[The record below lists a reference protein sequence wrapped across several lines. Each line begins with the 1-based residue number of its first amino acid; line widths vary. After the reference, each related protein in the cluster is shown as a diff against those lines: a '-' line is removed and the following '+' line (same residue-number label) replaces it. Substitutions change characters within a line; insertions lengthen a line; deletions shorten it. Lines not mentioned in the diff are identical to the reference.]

1 MASQAS
7 RMESKLYTSHLMN
20 SSTTPTITTK
30 STLPIIDQDGYTR
43 SYFKEPIPSSS
54 SSLFSSTPLFTST
67 HPRIVSSKD
76 LGNNNN
82 NINDNI
88 IETYTKRTIHSN
100 ELGSRLSPIITNRQ
114 SNEFMMKSTEPSS
127 PIVDYLLYDAPAWM
141 RQSKIKNHKVIN
153 SVNSSSTISS
163 NIITTTTAT
172 AAAAAAAAAATA
184 ARTLV
189 VTTISPSS
197 NVTHIVN
204 DTKPNTDNITIIHK
218 ENVKNMNSGSRITI
232 QSDLNNNNN
241 DHFIRSSSPRSNG
254 SFRFVKSGSRKFPE
268 MNPKLNP
275 PSYMQ
280 KLDDVLVENEMNTE
294 SFKTIKK
301 SNKFNLNKTPDH
313 DEDWTI
319 HDGSRRFTPILSS
332 PISIKTPP
340 PPPPPSQFQSQ
351 SQLRPLSPPLPPIP
365 PTTIPLIE
373 KINQLTT
380 INKFNEII
388 QPNYKE
394 NLFTEQKSIWN
405 KANKPLTQFN
415 EQLPPNYSNKLNH
428 QRIIHSTPCSPTI
441 ERNILIKPIHNHE
454 DDDDVLLRN
463 HKKSS
468 IGLPPRPLRSPIIRL
483 NGRSM
488 SPIHSRISPLPSCI
502 NNEVT
507 KTKQIDPI
515 TGEIQYITSRTR
527 SYTDLNTNQLIT
539 EIEENIQG
547 EGDTEVRVV
556 RRKTRKIKPNTC
568 RESRSVDSSGFQRDS
583 RTHQRTEET
592 KTEKHIEEELNYQCS
607 STKVQ
612 PQRTSSQMNIS
623 GPSTMTKTAWLSE
636 TNLRNSST
644 CKQPPMYSTY
654 SAHKENM
661 RRMQEQRR
669 TTEDWQ
675 ASNRQLHDSRS
686 VGSRAVLEEMETITL
701 QPIGRGVHDLEPP
714 TGSIARSVR
723 ATTPS
728 GLSTFPTLFNRPHSS
743 AGRIDLSISGI
754 KRSISKDYYSPIRMQ
769 RSTIDIPYSQTTQSL
784 LSPSINRRLVGFT
797 NTGHSSR
804 ISSINKTVLPII
816 HHHDHHPH
824 PHHNNLVYNSS
835 HGNNNKWNSMDHQSL
850 ELLNQTSMNRNS
862 YARQT
867 LTQNIQ
873 EMTQKQ
879 RLLLL
884 SSSSSNQQYYPISSH
899 NNKLANRSYA
909 PGLEQQDGFRTIAT
923 TNYHREMHTSG
934 PQSPYLGTIR
944 HNSQYEATP
953 IVNRSVVQQSVIPF
967 SPNGSLSGTNIG
979 VDIVDGDTVGMRQVL
994 DTSKYWYLPG
1004 ISRPDVIALL
1014 RDKEPGTFVIRNSN
1028 TYADSFGLALKIPP
1042 NSPRVISNK
1051 EDIQSEWV
1059 RHFLIGT
1066 VPMHDGRGNGVHLR
1080 GFSSDPTFP
1089 SLAAFVHYHIHKQG
1103 ALPCT
1108 LRLPIFNN
1116 QTLYNQQ
1123 RTTINEQTVYGLEPS
1138 LQTILPTTNTMST
1151 DMLYLGSVEVD
1162 RLENMNAAIRGIGK
1176 IISLAQSYTD
1186 GLPKRCEVQI
1196 KVIPHEGIT
1205 FTEKYRRAAW
1215 RKTIKPNNLLWC
1227 GLDPENREFNDA
1239 ELRSKGMYGSKIFAL
1254 VARKQRFWL
1263 HDNVVYVFCEIDHN
1277 HSAIQLVRFINSIF
1291 PGLRD

>member
-728 GLSTFPTLFNRPHSS
+728 
-743 AGRIDLSISGI
+743 
-754 KRSISKDYYSPIRMQ
+754 
-769 RSTIDIPYSQTTQSL
+769 
-784 LSPSINRRLVGFT
+784 
-797 NTGHSSR
+797 
-804 ISSINKTVLPII
+804 
-816 HHHDHHPH
+816 
-824 PHHNNLVYNSS
+824 
-835 HGNNNKWNSMDHQSL
+835 
-850 ELLNQTSMNRNS
+850 
-862 YARQT
+862 
-867 LTQNIQ
+867 
-873 EMTQKQ
+873 
-879 RLLLL
+879 
-884 SSSSSNQQYYPISSH
+884 
-899 NNKLANRSYA
+899 ANRSYA

>member
-1 MASQAS
+1 
-7 RMESKLYTSHLMN
+7 MN
-20 SSTTPTITTK
+20 SSTTP
-30 STLPIIDQDGYTR
+30 
-43 SYFKEPIPSSS
+43 
-54 SSLFSSTPLFTST
+54 LFNST
-67 HPRIVSSKD
+67 HPRIASSKD
-76 LGNNNN
+76 IGNND
-82 NINDNI
+82 INDNT

-100 ELGSRLSPIITNRQ
+100 ELESRLSPIITNRQ

-153 SVNSSSTISS
+153 SSMNSSSTISS
-163 NIITTTTAT
+163 NIITTTTTTVTGT
-172 AAAAAAAAAATA
+172 AAAAGAAAA
-184 ARTLV
+184 RTPV

-232 QSDLNNNNN
+232 QSDLSNNNNNN

-254 SFRFVKSGSRKFPE
+254 SFRFVKSGSQ

-280 KLDDVLVENEMNTE
+280 KVDDVLVENGGSSVFTNPVKSPDILCSSSQFCNQRRVLEKAVEMNTE

-301 SNKFNLNKTPDH
+301 SNKFNLNKNPDH

-332 PISIKTPP
+332 PISMKTPPSP

-365 PTTIPLIE
+365 PTTTTTTTIPLIE

-405 KANKPLTQFN
+405 KTNKTVTQFN
-415 EQLPPNYSNKLNH
+415 EPNYSNKYNP

-441 ERNILIKPIHNHE
+441 ERNILIKSIHDHHDRHDNDE
-454 DDDDVLLRN
+454 VILRN

-468 IGLPPRPLRSPIIRL
+468 IGLPPRPLRSPIIRSY
-483 NGRSM
+483 GQSI
-488 SPIHSRISPLPSCI
+488 SPIQHHRISPLSSCT
-502 NNEVT
+502 NNEIT

-556 RRKTRKIKPNTC
+556 RRKTRKIKPNTF
-568 RESRSVDSSGFQRDS
+568 RESRSVDSSGFVKDSRIRQSTEQTQSDQIQRDS

-592 KTEKHIEEELNYQCS
+592 KTEKQ
-607 STKVQ
+607 
-612 PQRTSSQMNIS
+612 
-623 GPSTMTKTAWLSE
+623 

-728 GLSTFPTLFNRPHSS
+728 GLSTFPTFSNRPHSS

-769 RSTIDIPYSQTTQSL
+769 RSTIDIPYSQTTQAL

-816 HHHDHHPH
+816 HHHDHY
-824 PHHNNLVYNSS
+824 PHHNHLVYNSS
-835 HGNNNKWNSMDHQSL
+835 HGNNNNNKWNSMNHQSL

-879 RLLLL
+879 RLLL
-884 SSSSSNQQYYPISSH
+884 SSSNQQYYPISSH

-909 PGLEQQDGFRTIAT
+909 PGLEQQDGYRTIAT

-1108 LRLPIFNN
+1108 LRLPIFTN

-1123 RTTINEQTVYGLEPS
+1123 RSTINEQTIYGLEPS
-1138 LQTILPTTNTMST
+1138 LQTILPTTNTMSK
-1151 DMLYLGSVEVD
+1151 
-1162 RLENMNAAIRGIGK
+1162 N
-1176 IISLAQSYTD
+1176 SL
-1186 GLPKRCEVQI
+1186 LL
-1196 KVIPHEGIT
+1196 VI
-1205 FTEKYRRAAW
+1205 
-1215 RKTIKPNNLLWC
+1215 LSL
-1227 GLDPENREFNDA
+1227 
-1239 ELRSKGMYGSKIFAL
+1239 
-1254 VARKQRFWL
+1254 
-1263 HDNVVYVFCEIDHN
+1263 
-1277 HSAIQLVRFINSIF
+1277 
-1291 PGLRD
+1291 

>member
-1 MASQAS
+1 MA
-7 RMESKLYTSHLMN
+7 
-20 SSTTPTITTK
+20 PGK
-30 STLPIIDQDGYTR
+30 SLNLRG
-43 SYFKEPIPSSS
+43 
-54 SSLFSSTPLFTST
+54 
-67 HPRIVSSKD
+67 
-76 LGNNNN
+76 
-82 NINDNI
+82 
-88 IETYTKRTIHSN
+88 
-100 ELGSRLSPIITNRQ
+100 GS
-114 SNEFMMKSTEPSS
+114 
-127 PIVDYLLYDAPAWM
+127 
-141 RQSKIKNHKVIN
+141 
-153 SVNSSSTISS
+153 
-163 NIITTTTAT
+163 
-172 AAAAAAAAAATA
+172 
-184 ARTLV
+184 
-189 VTTISPSS
+189 ISPSAKS
-197 NVTHIVN
+197 YETSVIKVGGEIFDPDGYRMDVTVWFRHRNEALYYVDSGGNVHGPMDQRHTARLGNISRSGQFI
-204 DTKPNTDNITIIHK
+204 PGSRYYLGDNITSERFK
-218 ENVKNMNSGSRITI
+218 RR
-232 QSDLNNNNN
+232 QSDSGAWDSRSEIHNHHVHNAFRSRTYSETRRLNEYSDNSMSTRYHNQSNQQPYYKTTASHN
-241 DHFIRSSSPRSNG
+241 ISNHSPSHTHISRWSSMQTTGTQGLWRGTSGGRYATTLTRQHIKKHHDPIEMVVKHTPSAGASRVDLLSVDNRQGGISEREQKLQNELLNTQRELQHLKRSRSLTGDQNLTH
-254 SFRFVKSGSRKFPE
+254 STTLKQTLKSGSSQY
-268 MNPKLNP
+268 LNDGFWTTY
-275 PSYMQ
+275 SL
-280 KLDDVLVENEMNTE
+280 KKNE
-294 SFKTIKK
+294 
-301 SNKFNLNKTPDH
+301 
-313 DEDWTI
+313 
-319 HDGSRRFTPILSS
+319 G
-332 PISIKTPP
+332 
-340 PPPPPSQFQSQ
+340 
-351 SQLRPLSPPLPPIP
+351 
-365 PTTIPLIE
+365 
-373 KINQLTT
+373 
-380 INKFNEII
+380 
-388 QPNYKE
+388 QPCG
-394 NLFTEQKSIWN
+394 
-405 KANKPLTQFN
+405 A
-415 EQLPPNYSNKLNH
+415 
-428 QRIIHSTPCSPTI
+428 RIA
-441 ERNILIKPIHNHE
+441 
-454 DDDDVLLRN
+454 
-463 HKKSS
+463 
-468 IGLPPRPLRSPIIRL
+468 
-483 NGRSM
+483 
-488 SPIHSRISPLPSCI
+488 
-502 NNEVT
+502 
-507 KTKQIDPI
+507 
-515 TGEIQYITSRTR
+515 
-527 SYTDLNTNQLIT
+527 
-539 EIEENIQG
+539 
-547 EGDTEVRVV
+547 
-556 RRKTRKIKPNTC
+556 
-568 RESRSVDSSGFQRDS
+568 
-583 RTHQRTEET
+583 
-592 KTEKHIEEELNYQCS
+592 
-607 STKVQ
+607 VQ

-623 GPSTMTKTAWLSE
+623 GPNTMTRTAWLSE

-728 GLSTFPTLFNRPHSS
+728 
-743 AGRIDLSISGI
+743 
-754 KRSISKDYYSPIRMQ
+754 
-769 RSTIDIPYSQTTQSL
+769 
-784 LSPSINRRLVGFT
+784 
-797 NTGHSSR
+797 
-804 ISSINKTVLPII
+804 
-816 HHHDHHPH
+816 
-824 PHHNNLVYNSS
+824 
-835 HGNNNKWNSMDHQSL
+835 
-850 ELLNQTSMNRNS
+850 
-862 YARQT
+862 
-867 LTQNIQ
+867 
-873 EMTQKQ
+873 
-879 RLLLL
+879 
-884 SSSSSNQQYYPISSH
+884 
-899 NNKLANRSYA
+899 ANRSYA

-1205 FTEKYRRAAW
+1205 FTEKYRRAVW

>member
-1 MASQAS
+1 MASQMNRIDNRS
-7 RMESKLYTSHLMN
+7 SYSNHLMN
-20 SSTTPTITTK
+20 PIVTTTPTITTK
-30 STLPIIDQDGYTR
+30 SIFPIIDEENGYKR
-43 SYFKEPIPSSS
+43 NYFKGTIPSSTS
-54 SSLFSSTPLFTST
+54 SPFFTSNNQ
-67 HPRIVSSKD
+67 RILTSQEIS
-76 LGNNNN
+76 NNDNI
-82 NINDNI
+82 INDNI
-88 IETYTKRTIHSN
+88 NERYTKHTTTIPTTTNNHL
-100 ELGSRLSPIITNRQ
+100 ELSKSPIQ
-114 SNEFMMKSTEPSS
+114 KSMEPTS
-127 PIVDYLLYDAPAWM
+127 PSVDYLLFDAPPWM
-141 RQSKIKNHKVIN
+141 KQSKMKNSKFIN
-153 SVNSSSTISS
+153 HNTNYHSTISS
-163 NIITTTTAT
+163 NIITAATTTTTTTTTAT
-172 AAAAAAAAAATA
+172 
-184 ARTLV
+184 
-189 VTTISPSS
+189 TTRKLSSPPLS
-197 NVTHIVN
+197 NIK
-204 DTKPNTDNITIIHK
+204 DTKMNIDNITIIRK
-218 ENVKNMNSGSRITI
+218 
-232 QSDLNNNNN
+232 DNNNNN
-241 DHFIRSSSPRSNG
+241 HNVIRSSSPRSNG
-254 SFRFVKSGSRKFPE
+254 SFRFVKSGSCRFPE
-268 MNPKLNP
+268 KNPKLNP

-280 KLDDVLVENEMNTE
+280 KLDDIVIEDEMNTE
-294 SFKTIKK
+294 SFITSKN
-301 SNKFNLNKTPDH
+301 NKFNLTKNLDH
-313 DEDWTI
+313 NDHWIT
-319 HDGSRRFTPILSS
+319 HDPSHKFTPISS
-332 PISIKTPP
+332 PTFIKTTNI
-340 PPPPPSQFQSQ
+340 PS
-351 SQLRPLSPPLPPIP
+351 
-365 PTTIPLIE
+365 
-373 KINQLTT
+373 
-380 INKFNEII
+380 NEII
-388 QPNYKE
+388 QSKYKE
-394 NLFTEQKSIWN
+394 NKNVLQSNINKSIYER
-405 KANKPLTQFN
+405 T
-415 EQLPPNYSNKLNH
+415 
-428 QRIIHSTPCSPTI
+428 IHSTPSSPTM
-441 ERNILIKPIHNHE
+441 ERSILIKPLT
-454 DDDDVLLRN
+454 DVTDDDVILRN
-463 HKKSS
+463 PIKS
-468 IGLPPRPLRSPIIRL
+468 IGLPPRPLRSPLIRL
-483 NGRSM
+483 SNRC
-488 SPIHSRISPLPSCI
+488 ISPVI
-502 NNEVT
+502 NRIPIRNQSMIQDGDIT
-507 KTKQIDPI
+507 KSKRIDPI
-515 TGEIQYITSRTR
+515 TGEIQHITSRTR
-527 SYTDLNTNQLIT
+527 SYTDLNSNALIT
-539 EIEENIQG
+539 EVEENIHG

-556 RRKTRKIKPNTC
+556 RRKTRKLKPNTF

-636 TNLRNSST
+636 TNLRNSTT

-728 GLSTFPTLFNRPHSS
+728 GLSTFPTLLNRPHSS
-743 AGRIDLSISGI
+743 AGRIDLSVSGI

-769 RSTIDIPYSQTTQSL
+769 RSTIDIPYSQTTQAL
-784 LSPSINRRLVGFT
+784 ISPPINRRLVGFA
-797 NTGHSSR
+797 NLGHSSR
-804 ISSINKTVLPII
+804 ISSINKSVLLPTIHHDPII
-816 HHHDHHPH
+816 YGNHIV
-824 PHHNNLVYNSS
+824 NN
-835 HGNNNKWNSMDHQSL
+835 QSP
-850 ELLNQTSMNRNS
+850 ELINQSYMNRNS

-873 EMTQKQ
+873 EITQKQ
-879 RLLLL
+879 RLL
-884 SSSSSNQQYYPISSH
+884 SPNQQYYATPSY
-899 NNKLANRSYA
+899 NKLANRSYA

-934 PQSPYLGTIR
+934 PQSPYLGTMR
-944 HNSQYEATP
+944 QNSQYEATP
-953 IVNRSVVQQSVIPF
+953 IVNRSIVQQSVIPF

-1014 RDKEPGTFVIRNSN
+1014 RDKEPGSFVIRNSN

-1042 NSPRVISNK
+1042 SSPRIISNK
-1051 EDIQSEWV
+1051 DDIQSEWV

-1108 LRLPIFNN
+1108 LRLPLFTN
-1116 QTLYNQQ
+1116 QTLFNQQ
-1123 RTTINEQTVYGLEPS
+1123 RTTVNEQTVYGLEPS

-1176 IISLAQSYTD
+1176 ILSLAQTYSD

-1196 KVIPHEGIT
+1196 KVIPHDGIT
-1205 FTEKYRRAAW
+1205 FTEKYKRAVW

-1239 ELRSKGMYGSKIFAL
+1239 ELRSKGMYGSKILAL

-1263 HDNVVYVFCEIDHN
+1263 HENVVYVFCEIDHN
-1277 HSAIQLVRFINSIF
+1277 HSALNLVRFINTIF
-1291 PGLRD
+1291 PNLRD

>member
-1 MASQAS
+1 MA
-7 RMESKLYTSHLMN
+7 
-20 SSTTPTITTK
+20 PGK
-30 STLPIIDQDGYTR
+30 SLNLRG
-43 SYFKEPIPSSS
+43 
-54 SSLFSSTPLFTST
+54 
-67 HPRIVSSKD
+67 
-76 LGNNNN
+76 
-82 NINDNI
+82 
-88 IETYTKRTIHSN
+88 
-100 ELGSRLSPIITNRQ
+100 GS
-114 SNEFMMKSTEPSS
+114 
-127 PIVDYLLYDAPAWM
+127 
-141 RQSKIKNHKVIN
+141 
-153 SVNSSSTISS
+153 
-163 NIITTTTAT
+163 
-172 AAAAAAAAAATA
+172 
-184 ARTLV
+184 
-189 VTTISPSS
+189 ISPSAKS
-197 NVTHIVN
+197 YETSVIKVGGEIFDPDGYRMDVTVWFRHRNEALYYVDSGGNVHGPMDQRHTARLGNISRSGQFI
-204 DTKPNTDNITIIHK
+204 PGSRYYLGDNITSERFK
-218 ENVKNMNSGSRITI
+218 RR
-232 QSDLNNNNN
+232 QSDSGAWDSRSEIHNHHVHNAFRSRTYSETRRLNEYSDNSMSTRYHNQSNQQPYYKTTASHN
-241 DHFIRSSSPRSNG
+241 ISNHSPSHTHISRWSSMQTTGTQGLWRGTSGGRYATTLTRQHIKKHHDPIEMVVKHTPSAGASRVDLLSVDNRQGSLPHLAAYSIHNTGGISEREQKLQNELLNTQRELQHLKRSRSLTGDQNLTH
-254 SFRFVKSGSRKFPE
+254 STTLKQTLKSGSSQY
-268 MNPKLNP
+268 LNDGFWTTY
-275 PSYMQ
+275 SL
-280 KLDDVLVENEMNTE
+280 KKNE
-294 SFKTIKK
+294 
-301 SNKFNLNKTPDH
+301 
-313 DEDWTI
+313 
-319 HDGSRRFTPILSS
+319 G
-332 PISIKTPP
+332 
-340 PPPPPSQFQSQ
+340 
-351 SQLRPLSPPLPPIP
+351 
-365 PTTIPLIE
+365 
-373 KINQLTT
+373 
-380 INKFNEII
+380 
-388 QPNYKE
+388 QPCG
-394 NLFTEQKSIWN
+394 
-405 KANKPLTQFN
+405 A
-415 EQLPPNYSNKLNH
+415 
-428 QRIIHSTPCSPTI
+428 RIA
-441 ERNILIKPIHNHE
+441 
-454 DDDDVLLRN
+454 
-463 HKKSS
+463 
-468 IGLPPRPLRSPIIRL
+468 
-483 NGRSM
+483 
-488 SPIHSRISPLPSCI
+488 
-502 NNEVT
+502 
-507 KTKQIDPI
+507 
-515 TGEIQYITSRTR
+515 
-527 SYTDLNTNQLIT
+527 
-539 EIEENIQG
+539 
-547 EGDTEVRVV
+547 
-556 RRKTRKIKPNTC
+556 
-568 RESRSVDSSGFQRDS
+568 
-583 RTHQRTEET
+583 
-592 KTEKHIEEELNYQCS
+592 
-607 STKVQ
+607 VQ

-623 GPSTMTKTAWLSE
+623 GPNTMTRTAWLSE

-728 GLSTFPTLFNRPHSS
+728 
-743 AGRIDLSISGI
+743 
-754 KRSISKDYYSPIRMQ
+754 
-769 RSTIDIPYSQTTQSL
+769 
-784 LSPSINRRLVGFT
+784 
-797 NTGHSSR
+797 
-804 ISSINKTVLPII
+804 
-816 HHHDHHPH
+816 
-824 PHHNNLVYNSS
+824 
-835 HGNNNKWNSMDHQSL
+835 
-850 ELLNQTSMNRNS
+850 
-862 YARQT
+862 
-867 LTQNIQ
+867 
-873 EMTQKQ
+873 
-879 RLLLL
+879 
-884 SSSSSNQQYYPISSH
+884 
-899 NNKLANRSYA
+899 ANRSYA

-1205 FTEKYRRAAW
+1205 FTEKYRRAVW

>member
-1 MASQAS
+1 MA
-7 RMESKLYTSHLMN
+7 
-20 SSTTPTITTK
+20 PGK
-30 STLPIIDQDGYTR
+30 SLNLRG
-43 SYFKEPIPSSS
+43 
-54 SSLFSSTPLFTST
+54 
-67 HPRIVSSKD
+67 
-76 LGNNNN
+76 
-82 NINDNI
+82 
-88 IETYTKRTIHSN
+88 
-100 ELGSRLSPIITNRQ
+100 GS
-114 SNEFMMKSTEPSS
+114 
-127 PIVDYLLYDAPAWM
+127 
-141 RQSKIKNHKVIN
+141 
-153 SVNSSSTISS
+153 
-163 NIITTTTAT
+163 
-172 AAAAAAAAAATA
+172 
-184 ARTLV
+184 
-189 VTTISPSS
+189 ISPSAKS
-197 NVTHIVN
+197 YETSVIKVGGEIFDPDGYRMDVTVWFRHRNEALYYVDSGGNVHGPMDQRHTARLGNISRSGQFI
-204 DTKPNTDNITIIHK
+204 PGSRYYLGDNITSERFK
-218 ENVKNMNSGSRITI
+218 RR
-232 QSDLNNNNN
+232 QSDSGAWDSRSEIHNHHVHNEFRSRTYSETRRLNEYSDNSVSTRYHNQSNQQPYYKTTASHN
-241 DHFIRSSSPRSNG
+241 ISNHSPTHTHISRWSSMQTTGTQGLWRGTSGGRYATTLTRQHIKKHHDPIEMVVKHTPSAGASRVDLLSVDNRQGSLPHLAAYSIHNTGGISEREQKLQNELLNTQRELQHLKRSRSLTGDQNLTH
-254 SFRFVKSGSRKFPE
+254 STTLKQTLKSGSSQY
-268 MNPKLNP
+268 LNDGFWTTY
-275 PSYMQ
+275 SL
-280 KLDDVLVENEMNTE
+280 KKNE
-294 SFKTIKK
+294 
-301 SNKFNLNKTPDH
+301 
-313 DEDWTI
+313 
-319 HDGSRRFTPILSS
+319 G
-332 PISIKTPP
+332 
-340 PPPPPSQFQSQ
+340 
-351 SQLRPLSPPLPPIP
+351 
-365 PTTIPLIE
+365 
-373 KINQLTT
+373 
-380 INKFNEII
+380 
-388 QPNYKE
+388 QPCG
-394 NLFTEQKSIWN
+394 
-405 KANKPLTQFN
+405 A
-415 EQLPPNYSNKLNH
+415 
-428 QRIIHSTPCSPTI
+428 RIA
-441 ERNILIKPIHNHE
+441 
-454 DDDDVLLRN
+454 
-463 HKKSS
+463 
-468 IGLPPRPLRSPIIRL
+468 
-483 NGRSM
+483 
-488 SPIHSRISPLPSCI
+488 
-502 NNEVT
+502 
-507 KTKQIDPI
+507 
-515 TGEIQYITSRTR
+515 
-527 SYTDLNTNQLIT
+527 
-539 EIEENIQG
+539 
-547 EGDTEVRVV
+547 
-556 RRKTRKIKPNTC
+556 
-568 RESRSVDSSGFQRDS
+568 
-583 RTHQRTEET
+583 
-592 KTEKHIEEELNYQCS
+592 
-607 STKVQ
+607 VQ

-728 GLSTFPTLFNRPHSS
+728 
-743 AGRIDLSISGI
+743 
-754 KRSISKDYYSPIRMQ
+754 
-769 RSTIDIPYSQTTQSL
+769 
-784 LSPSINRRLVGFT
+784 
-797 NTGHSSR
+797 
-804 ISSINKTVLPII
+804 
-816 HHHDHHPH
+816 
-824 PHHNNLVYNSS
+824 
-835 HGNNNKWNSMDHQSL
+835 
-850 ELLNQTSMNRNS
+850 
-862 YARQT
+862 
-867 LTQNIQ
+867 
-873 EMTQKQ
+873 
-879 RLLLL
+879 
-884 SSSSSNQQYYPISSH
+884 
-899 NNKLANRSYA
+899 ANRSYA

-1108 LRLPIFNN
+1108 LRLPIFTN

-1205 FTEKYRRAAW
+1205 FTEKYRRAVW

>member
-1 MASQAS
+1 MA
-7 RMESKLYTSHLMN
+7 
-20 SSTTPTITTK
+20 PGK
-30 STLPIIDQDGYTR
+30 SLNLRG
-43 SYFKEPIPSSS
+43 
-54 SSLFSSTPLFTST
+54 
-67 HPRIVSSKD
+67 
-76 LGNNNN
+76 
-82 NINDNI
+82 
-88 IETYTKRTIHSN
+88 
-100 ELGSRLSPIITNRQ
+100 GS
-114 SNEFMMKSTEPSS
+114 
-127 PIVDYLLYDAPAWM
+127 
-141 RQSKIKNHKVIN
+141 
-153 SVNSSSTISS
+153 
-163 NIITTTTAT
+163 
-172 AAAAAAAAAATA
+172 
-184 ARTLV
+184 
-189 VTTISPSS
+189 ISPSAKS
-197 NVTHIVN
+197 YETSVIKVGGEIFDPDGYRMDVTVWFRHRNEALYYVDSGGNVHGPMDQRHTARLGNISRSGQFI
-204 DTKPNTDNITIIHK
+204 PGSRYYLGDNITSERFK
-218 ENVKNMNSGSRITI
+218 RR
-232 QSDLNNNNN
+232 QSDSGAWDSRSEIHNHHVHNEFRSRTYSETRRLNEYSDNSMSTRYHNQSNQQPYYKTTASHN
-241 DHFIRSSSPRSNG
+241 ISNHSPTHTHISRWSSMQTTGTQGLWRGTSGGRYATTLTRQHIKKHHDPIEMVVKHTPSAGASRVDLLSVDNRQGSLPHLAAYSIHNTGGISEREQKLQNELLNTQRELQHLKRSRSLTGDQNLTH
-254 SFRFVKSGSRKFPE
+254 STTLKQTLKSGSSQY
-268 MNPKLNP
+268 LNDGFWTTY
-275 PSYMQ
+275 SL
-280 KLDDVLVENEMNTE
+280 KKNE
-294 SFKTIKK
+294 
-301 SNKFNLNKTPDH
+301 
-313 DEDWTI
+313 
-319 HDGSRRFTPILSS
+319 G
-332 PISIKTPP
+332 
-340 PPPPPSQFQSQ
+340 
-351 SQLRPLSPPLPPIP
+351 
-365 PTTIPLIE
+365 
-373 KINQLTT
+373 
-380 INKFNEII
+380 
-388 QPNYKE
+388 QPCG
-394 NLFTEQKSIWN
+394 
-405 KANKPLTQFN
+405 A
-415 EQLPPNYSNKLNH
+415 
-428 QRIIHSTPCSPTI
+428 RIA
-441 ERNILIKPIHNHE
+441 
-454 DDDDVLLRN
+454 
-463 HKKSS
+463 
-468 IGLPPRPLRSPIIRL
+468 
-483 NGRSM
+483 
-488 SPIHSRISPLPSCI
+488 
-502 NNEVT
+502 
-507 KTKQIDPI
+507 
-515 TGEIQYITSRTR
+515 
-527 SYTDLNTNQLIT
+527 
-539 EIEENIQG
+539 
-547 EGDTEVRVV
+547 
-556 RRKTRKIKPNTC
+556 
-568 RESRSVDSSGFQRDS
+568 
-583 RTHQRTEET
+583 
-592 KTEKHIEEELNYQCS
+592 
-607 STKVQ
+607 VQ

-661 RRMQEQRR
+661 RRMQEQR

-728 GLSTFPTLFNRPHSS
+728 
-743 AGRIDLSISGI
+743 
-754 KRSISKDYYSPIRMQ
+754 
-769 RSTIDIPYSQTTQSL
+769 
-784 LSPSINRRLVGFT
+784 
-797 NTGHSSR
+797 
-804 ISSINKTVLPII
+804 
-816 HHHDHHPH
+816 
-824 PHHNNLVYNSS
+824 
-835 HGNNNKWNSMDHQSL
+835 
-850 ELLNQTSMNRNS
+850 
-862 YARQT
+862 
-867 LTQNIQ
+867 
-873 EMTQKQ
+873 
-879 RLLLL
+879 
-884 SSSSSNQQYYPISSH
+884 
-899 NNKLANRSYA
+899 ANRSYA
-909 PGLEQQDGFRTIAT
+909 PGLEQQDGFRTLAT

-944 HNSQYEATP
+944 HNSQYETTP

>member
-1 MASQAS
+1 MA
-7 RMESKLYTSHLMN
+7 
-20 SSTTPTITTK
+20 PGK
-30 STLPIIDQDGYTR
+30 SLNLRG
-43 SYFKEPIPSSS
+43 
-54 SSLFSSTPLFTST
+54 
-67 HPRIVSSKD
+67 
-76 LGNNNN
+76 
-82 NINDNI
+82 
-88 IETYTKRTIHSN
+88 
-100 ELGSRLSPIITNRQ
+100 GS
-114 SNEFMMKSTEPSS
+114 
-127 PIVDYLLYDAPAWM
+127 
-141 RQSKIKNHKVIN
+141 
-153 SVNSSSTISS
+153 
-163 NIITTTTAT
+163 
-172 AAAAAAAAAATA
+172 
-184 ARTLV
+184 
-189 VTTISPSS
+189 ISPSAKSYETSVIKVGGEIFDPDGYRMDVTVWFRHRNEALYFHNHHVHNAFRSRTYSETRRLNEYSDNSMSTRYHNQS
-197 NVTHIVN
+197 NQQPYYKTTASHNISNHSPSHTHISRWSSMQTTGTQGLWRGTSGGRYATTLTRQHIKKHHDPIEMVVKHTPSAGASRVDLLSVDN
-204 DTKPNTDNITIIHK
+204 RQGSLPHLAAYSIHNTGGISEREQKLQNELLNTQRELQHLK
-218 ENVKNMNSGSRITI
+218 RSRSLTGD
-232 QSDLNNNNN
+232 QNLTHSTTLKQTL
-241 DHFIRSSSPRSNG
+241 
-254 SFRFVKSGSRKFPE
+254 KSGSSQY
-268 MNPKLNP
+268 LNDGFWTTY
-275 PSYMQ
+275 SL
-280 KLDDVLVENEMNTE
+280 KKNE
-294 SFKTIKK
+294 
-301 SNKFNLNKTPDH
+301 
-313 DEDWTI
+313 
-319 HDGSRRFTPILSS
+319 G
-332 PISIKTPP
+332 
-340 PPPPPSQFQSQ
+340 
-351 SQLRPLSPPLPPIP
+351 
-365 PTTIPLIE
+365 
-373 KINQLTT
+373 
-380 INKFNEII
+380 
-388 QPNYKE
+388 QPCG
-394 NLFTEQKSIWN
+394 
-405 KANKPLTQFN
+405 A
-415 EQLPPNYSNKLNH
+415 
-428 QRIIHSTPCSPTI
+428 RIA
-441 ERNILIKPIHNHE
+441 
-454 DDDDVLLRN
+454 
-463 HKKSS
+463 
-468 IGLPPRPLRSPIIRL
+468 
-483 NGRSM
+483 
-488 SPIHSRISPLPSCI
+488 
-502 NNEVT
+502 
-507 KTKQIDPI
+507 
-515 TGEIQYITSRTR
+515 
-527 SYTDLNTNQLIT
+527 
-539 EIEENIQG
+539 
-547 EGDTEVRVV
+547 
-556 RRKTRKIKPNTC
+556 
-568 RESRSVDSSGFQRDS
+568 
-583 RTHQRTEET
+583 
-592 KTEKHIEEELNYQCS
+592 
-607 STKVQ
+607 VQ

-623 GPSTMTKTAWLSE
+623 GPNTMTRTAWLSE

-728 GLSTFPTLFNRPHSS
+728 
-743 AGRIDLSISGI
+743 
-754 KRSISKDYYSPIRMQ
+754 
-769 RSTIDIPYSQTTQSL
+769 
-784 LSPSINRRLVGFT
+784 
-797 NTGHSSR
+797 
-804 ISSINKTVLPII
+804 
-816 HHHDHHPH
+816 
-824 PHHNNLVYNSS
+824 
-835 HGNNNKWNSMDHQSL
+835 
-850 ELLNQTSMNRNS
+850 
-862 YARQT
+862 
-867 LTQNIQ
+867 
-873 EMTQKQ
+873 
-879 RLLLL
+879 
-884 SSSSSNQQYYPISSH
+884 
-899 NNKLANRSYA
+899 ANRSYA

-1205 FTEKYRRAAW
+1205 FTEKYRRAVW

>member
-1 MASQAS
+1 MVSQAS

-20 SSTTPTITTK
+20 STTTPTITTK
-30 STLPIIDQDGYTR
+30 STFPIIDQDGYTR
-43 SYFKEPIPSSS
+43 SYFKETIPSV
-54 SSLFSSTPLFTST
+54 LSSTPLFTST

-76 LGNNNN
+76 IGNT
-82 NINDNI
+82 NINNVNDNT
-88 IETYTKRTIHSN
+88 IEIYTKRTIHN
-100 ELGSRLSPIITNRQ
+100 NDLGSRLSPIITNRQ
-114 SNEFMMKSTEPSS
+114 SMESSS
-127 PIVDYLLYDAPAWM
+127 PVVDYLLFDAPAWM
-141 RQSKIKNHKVIN
+141 RQSKIKNHKVI
-153 SVNSSSTISS
+153 SSSSSSSTMNS
-163 NIITTTTAT
+163 NSTTTAT
-172 AAAAAAAAAATA
+172 VTAASAAAVA
-184 ARTLV
+184 ARTPV
-189 VTTISPSS
+189 ATTISPLS
-197 NVTHIVN
+197 NVTHSVN
-204 DTKPNTDNITIIHK
+204 DTKSNTDNITIIHK
-218 ENVKNMNSGSRITI
+218 ENVKNMNSGSRIII
-232 QSDLNNNNN
+232 QSDLNNNNNN

-280 KLDDVLVENEMNTE
+280 KFDDVLVENEMNTE

-301 SNKFNLNKTPDH
+301 SNKFNPNKNLDH
-313 DEDWTI
+313 VNDEDWTV
-319 HDGSRRFTPILSS
+319 HDVSHRFTPILSS
-332 PISIKTPP
+332 PISMRTPP
-340 PPPPPSQFQSQ
+340 PPPPPPQFQSQ
-351 SQLRPLSPPLPPIP
+351 SQPQSQPPPQPLTPTTTKTT
-365 PTTIPLIE
+365 TTIPLIE

-380 INKFNEII
+380 INKFNEIN
-388 QPNYKE
+388 QPKYKE
-394 NLFTEQKSIWN
+394 NLFSEHKSIWN
-405 KANKPLTQFN
+405 KINKPLTQLN
-415 EQLPPNYSNKLNH
+415 DQLINYPNKLNYE
-428 QRIIHSTPCSPTI
+428 RIIHSTPCSPTM
-441 ERNILIKPIHNHE
+441 ERSILIKPIHDHHHHHN
-454 DDDDVLLRN
+454 DDDVLLRN
-463 HKKSS
+463 HTKPM
-468 IGLPPRPLRSPIIRL
+468 GLPPRPLRSPIIRL
-483 NGRSM
+483 SGRSI
-488 SPIHSRISPLPSCI
+488 SPIHHRIIPNTT
-502 NNEVT
+502 NNEFT
-507 KTKQIDPI
+507 KSKRIDPI

-527 SYTDLNTNQLIT
+527 SYTDLNHNQFIT

-556 RRKTRKIKPNTC
+556 KRKTRKIKPNTS
-568 RESRSVDSSGFQRDS
+568 RESRSVDSSGFVKDSRSRQSTEQTQTDQIQRDS
-583 RTHQRTEET
+583 RTHQRTEEI

-728 GLSTFPTLFNRPHSS
+728 GISTFPTLINRPHSS
-743 AGRIDLSISGI
+743 AGRIDLSVTGI
-754 KRSISKDYYSPIRMQ
+754 KRSISKDNYSPIRMQ
-769 RSTIDIPYSQTTQSL
+769 RSTIDIPYSQTTQAL
-784 LSPSINRRLVGFT
+784 LSPSINRRLVD
-797 NTGHSSR
+797 HSSR
-804 ISSINKTVLPII
+804 ISSINKNILPII
-816 HHHDHHPH
+816 HHH
-824 PHHNNLVYNSS
+824 HNMMYNSS
-835 HGNNNKWNSMDHQSL
+835 HGNNKWNSINNPSS
-850 ELLNQTSMNRNS
+850 ELFNQTYMMHRNS

-873 EMTQKQ
+873 EITQKQ
-879 RLLLL
+879 QLL
-884 SSSSSNQQYYPISSH
+884 SNQPYYAISSH
-899 NNKLANRSYA
+899 HNKLANRSYA

-934 PQSPYLGTIR
+934 PQSPYLGTMR

-1014 RDKEPGTFVIRNSN
+1014 RDKEPGSFVIRNSN

-1108 LRLPIFNN
+1108 LRLPIFTN
-1116 QTLYNQQ
+1116 QTLYNQQQ

-1205 FTEKYRRAAW
+1205 FTEKYRRAVW

-1277 HSAIQLVRFINSIF
+1277 HSAIHLVRFINSIF
-1291 PGLRD
+1291 PNLRD